1 MTDTVDPDDKADAT
15 VSAAPDDET
24 GIDITKLEIGVAILV
39 GTEDGCLFEMIVK
52 KPEFGVVEV
61 SGTEPR
67 LKLPTLGVLT
77 HSFDVKTNINFW
89 IGKYLK
95 MMLVF
100 RNGNYESKP
109 VTHASLKGED
119 WQYEVF

>member
-1 MTDTVDPDDKADAT
+1 MTDTINPDDKA
-15 VSAAPDDET
+15 APSDET
-24 GIDITKLEIGVAILV
+24 GIDITKLRIGTTILV
-39 GTEDGCLFEMIVK
+39 ETEDERLFELTVK
-52 KPEFGVVEV
+52 KPDSGVIEV

-77 HSFDVKTNINFW
+77 HSFDEKTSINFW

-100 RNGNYESKP
+100 RNGNYESKL
-109 VTHASLKGED
+109 VTHASLRGED

>member
-1 MTDTVDPDDKADAT
+1 MTDTINPDDKADAT
-15 VSAAPDDET
+15 VSAAPADET
-24 GIDITKLEIGVAILV
+24 GIDIRKLMIGTTILV
-39 GTEDGCLFEMIVK
+39 ETENEHLFEMVVK
-52 KPEFGVVEV
+52 KPENGVVEV

-77 HSFDVKTNINFW
+77 HSFDVKTSINFW

-109 VTHASLKGED
+109 VTHASLRGED